1 MENDIK
7 EVIKEHLDKM
17 EIKDK
22 EKSKELEKQIKDI
35 ILDENLKVMKKEE
48 IIKKLDRLKES
59 NNEINYSKDL
69 SLEELENI
77 LEKYNN

>member
-7 EVIKEHLDKM
+7 EVIKEHLDKI

-48 IIKKLDRLKES
+48 IIKKLDKLKES

>member
-7 EVIKEHLDKM
+7 EVIKEHLDKI

-48 IIKKLDRLKES
+48 IIKKLDKLKES
-59 NNEINYSKDL
+59 NDEINYSKDL

>member
-7 EVIKEHLDKM
+7 EVIKEHLDKI

-48 IIKKLDRLKES
+48 IIKKLDKIKES